1 MNVATAVIG
10 PDPAKVSG
18 CKFCGAKNVKYDAK
32 GTEWWHPATDCCA
45 PAVTLQLVWRS
56 RDAHFAGQAHD
67 AALDSRIKAELGR
80 VLDDAQADGRVA
92 LEAFHHHVRS
102 QAELEAAIAACR
114 DRGYELNFR
123 DAFLALRR
131 RAA

>member
-1 MNVATAVIG
+1 MNTENAVIG
-10 PDPAKVSG
+10 PDKAKVSG
-18 CKFCGAKNVKYDAK
+18 CKFCGAKSMKLD
-32 GTEWWHPATDCCA
+32 GQGREWWHPATDCCA
-45 PAVTLQLVWRS
+45 PAVTLQLVWRA

-67 AALDSRIKAELGR
+67 AALDPRVKAELGR

-92 LEAFHHHVRS
+92 LEAFHHHVRDVPG
-102 QAELEAAIAACR
+102 LEAAMVACR

>member
-10 PDPAKVSG
+10 PDPAKVKG
-18 CKFCGAKNVKYDAK
+18 CKFCGAKSIKLDAK
-32 GTEWWHPATDCCA
+32 GREWWHPATDCCA

-67 AALDSRIKAELGR
+67 MALDARVKADLGKI
-80 VLDDAQADGRVA
+80 LDDIQAEGRTA
-92 LEAFHHHVRS
+92 LEAFHHHVHD
-102 QAELEAAIAACR
+102 QAELESAIAACR
-114 DRGYELNFR
+114 ERGYELNFR